1 MSKYYPM
8 MVNIK
13 NENCL
18 VVGGGNV
25 ANRKIA
31 ELIGNNS

>member
-13 NENCL
+13 DKKCL
-18 VVGGGNV
+18 VIGGGNV

-31 ELIGNNS
+31 ELT